1 MRQVLVA
8 VVVLLAV
15 ALSGPAAAAP
25 PRTDSGGASPV
36 TVELDR
42 ASLGAGPGQKIRFT
56 STVRNVGSRPLSGLI
71 AHLNILSSDP
81 KVYVDPED
89 WSPRRT
95 QYLDEL
101 PPGKDVVLD
110 WDVRAVTTGPL
121 VLFVA
126 VTGPK
131 DDRVTASG
139 PLRVRVEGR
148 RVVNSENVL
157 PLVMGMPAGVLVLL
171 GLTRVRR
178 RRLG

>member
-1 MRQVLVA
+1 MRHLVA
-8 VVVLLAV
+8 AFALLTVVA
-15 ALSGPAAAAP
+15 SGSAAAAP
-25 PRTDSGGASPV
+25 LRADNGGASAV
-36 TVELDR
+36 TVQLDR
-42 ASLGAGPGQKIRFT
+42 ATLAAGPGQRLRFT
-56 STVRNVGSRPLSGLI
+56 STVRNVGPRPLSGLI

-81 KVYVDPED
+81 GVYVDPED

-95 QYLDEL
+95 QYLDDL
-101 PPGKDVVLD
+101 PPGEDVVLD
-110 WDVRAVTTGPL
+110 WDVRAVTSGPL

-148 RVVNSENVL
+148 RVVNAENVL

-178 RRLG
+178 RRLR